1 MVEKI
6 FEALARTENCE
17 ILRDVSSLRNK
28 NLKEFDYVIIVDTE
42 VTLGGKVR
50 EIKLYIALP
59 FNLRVNLPKIFIDE
73 ESYAPIKYI
82 PHVNSDLSICMQ
94 DESENYYYS
103 LADLP
108 TIILDFVRRAKE
120 IIRLKGDAEE
130 MRVEFERE
138 FQAYW
143 SVKYSTKDEILLTG
157 FSLIDEDS
165 NEEVKAIRLKSKIG
179 VYEYVIFNSDK
190 RFEPLKSYLEN
201 FQISYTDTPVFE
213 VNYEQ
218 IEPPF
223 DLSYFNSAR
232 YLAEIDAVKSLRSSL
247 NQSKG
252 NDCLFIFRNAHN
264 EFFGWMYP
272 KFDILPAGYRK
283 KSNWER
289 LNLNPARSFSV
300 KRIAFSNL
308 NQERLYRR
316 TAGELPETVH
326 SVNVIGL
333 GSVGSNLLHFL
344 SKAQIG
350 EYHLVD
356 NDVFKLENVL
366 RHNFSFSCISHYK
379 TAVAKRLLLDAN
391 PFIAVSTH
399 EKDITK
405 LLIED
410 PAFFE
415 KSDYSFVV
423 IGVRRTEEYIL
434 DYLIARSSQKPVFI
448 IWVEP
453 YLASGQMMYITPN
466 KFTEAKVLLN
476 EYPFHVIEDG
486 DELFLKEGSCQSG
499 YYPYSETYLTMFLS
513 QIFPEIYGI
522 IVKGENAESKMFSWM
537 GDTDFLLSKGVNIS
551 KVICDAPYSLKIT
564 PF

>member
-1 MVEKI
+1 MVDKI
-6 FEALARTENCE
+6 FEVIAKTENCE
-17 ILRDVSSLRNK
+17 VVDDVNSLRNK
-28 NLKEFDYVIIVDTE
+28 CLKEFDHVIIVDTE
-42 VTLGGKVR
+42 VTLGGKLR

-59 FNLRVNLPKIFIDE
+59 FNLQVNLPKIFIDE

-82 PHVNSDLSICMQ
+82 PHVNSDLSICIQ

-103 LADLP
+103 LSDLP
-108 TIILDFVRRAKE
+108 TIVLDFVRRAKE
-120 IIRLKGDAEE
+120 IIRIKDDAEE

-179 VYEYVIFNSDK
+179 VYEYVIFDNDK
-190 RFEPLKSYLEN
+190 RFEPFKRYLEN
-201 FQISYTDTPVFE
+201 HQIRYTDIPVFE

-232 YLAEIDAVKSLRSSL
+232 YLAEIDAVKLLKSSL

-272 KFDILPAGYRK
+272 KFNILPAGYRK

-289 LNLNPARSFSV
+289 LNLNPAKNFSV

-308 NQERLYRR
+308 TQERLYRR
-316 TAGELPETVH
+316 TAGELPEIVR

-356 NDVFKLENVL
+356 NDVFKVENVL

-379 TAVAKRLLLDAN
+379 TAVAKRYLLDAN

-415 KSDYSFVV
+415 RSDYSFVI
-423 IGVRRTEEYIL
+423 IGVRRTEEYVL
-434 DYLIARSSQKPVFI
+434 DYLIEHSSQKPIFI

-453 YLASGQMMYITPN
+453 YLASGQMMYITPD

-476 EYPFHVIEDG
+476 KYPFRVIENG
-486 DELFLKEGSCQSG
+486 DDLFLKEGSCQSG

-513 QIFPEIYGI
+513 RIFPEIYNI
-522 IVKGENAESKMFSWM
+522 IVKGENADSKMFSWI
-537 GDTDFLLSKGVNIS
+537 GDIDFILSKGVNIS
-551 KVICDAPYSLKIT
+551 HGFCGDPYSLKIT